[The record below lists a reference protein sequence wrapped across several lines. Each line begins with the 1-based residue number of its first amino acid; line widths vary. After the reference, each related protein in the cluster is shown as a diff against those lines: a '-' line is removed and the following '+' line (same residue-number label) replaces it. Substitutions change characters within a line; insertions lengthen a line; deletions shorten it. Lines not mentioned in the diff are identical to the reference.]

1 MQTVAIDIEKT
12 KKPKEIAEILER
24 EAVQRGDKVLVL
36 TEKQELVIYLLSV
49 LVILWLALN
58 YIAKKKEAFLPNHTT
73 DDAEA
78 PGISA
83 EKIINEFETPEAV
96 EEAIENKFGISIE
109 FAPKTEKL
117 YDPIEAAFGM
127 WQDRDITLDKIRSE
141 AWQRTK

>member
-1 MQTVAIDIEKT
+1 MQTIAIDIEKT
-12 KKPKEIAEILER
+12 QKPKEIADILER
-24 EAVQRGDKVLVL
+24 EAVQPGDKVLVL
-36 TEKQELVIYLLSV
+36 ADKQMLALYLVSFLVI
-49 LVILWLALN
+49 IWLALN
-58 YIAKKKEAFLPNHTT
+58 YITQKKEAALPNQAS
-73 DDAEA
+73 DDAEE

-127 WQDRDITLDKIRSE
+127 WHDRDMTLDKIRSE

>member
-1 MQTVAIDIEKT
+1 MQTIAIDIEKMQN
-12 KKPKEIAEILER
+12 PKEIADVLER
-24 EAVQRGDKVLVL
+24 EAVQPGDKVLVL
-36 TEKQELVIYLLSV
+36 ADKQMLALYLVSFLVI
-49 LVILWLALN
+49 IWLALN
-58 YIAKKKEAFLPNHTT
+58 YITQKKEAGMPNQASN
-73 DDAEA
+73 DAEE

-127 WQDRDITLDKIRSE
+127 WQDRDMTLDKIRSE